1 MTMDHDTTN
10 PPGAP
15 PEYAAR
21 RVYFETLTGLLLAQ
35 GLDGSRV
42 GELVAELDSDLEM
55 SGADP
60 VEEFG
65 PAGEFATALIRSGGS
80 ARPARYLAAQLAFAL
95 SLGTAGAALLSIGNH
110 TAPGVVTLHVSMIFT
125 VAAIA
130 IGVWALK
137 AFGSSRSVGRSSLP
151 LPSLGWFALYITFVV
166 GVSLL
171 TANLDV
177 DMSPWV
183 AWLVLGVS
191 GLASIVTLTVATRM
205 QRVSVPGNARHLRN
219 LGWGWMGR

>member
-1 MTMDHDTTN
+1 MTTDHRTTN
-10 PPGAP
+10 PPAVP
-15 PEYAAR
+15 REYAAR
-21 RVYFETLTGLLLAQ
+21 RVYFESLTGLLLAQ

-65 PAGEFATALIRSGGS
+65 PAGEFAAALIKSSGS
-80 ARPARYLAAQLAFAL
+80 ARPARYLAAQLAFAV
-95 SLGTAGAALLSIGNH
+95 SLGTAGAALLATGNH
-110 TAPGVVTLHVSMIFT
+110 TAPGVVTLHVWMIVN

-137 AFGSSRSVGRSSLP
+137 AVGSRRVVGRSSVSF
-151 LPSLGWFALYITFVV
+151 PSVVGFALYIAFVV

-171 TANLDV
+171 TTNIDV
-177 DMSPWV
+177 DLAPWV
-183 AWLVLGVS
+183 AWLVLG
-191 GLASIVTLTVATRM
+191 LAGTAAAVMLIVTVRM
-205 QRVSVPGNARHLRN
+205 QRVPVPGNARHLRD